1 MSRLRADSTLLVDS
15 IQVQGCA
22 SPDGPFDFNRNLARR
37 RMLSMRDYMT
47 STYGIPADKIKLNS
61 SYIAWEEFRHL
72 VAQSPLA
79 NRDEIL
85 TVASQGCDD
94 DARQVKRRLNTLKR
108 INNGET
114 WKYLSLNTFPAI
126 RSAAMLYITLRP
138 TAVTPAAMTQPVTA
152 ADSIHRVFISSAA
165 DTMTSAPEPYRT
177 ISQEAMPCSGW
188 YLSTNAVEWAMFIAN
203 IKGEYDFGCRWSGAL
218 SLHYSAMNYFS
229 SDCKFRLFLVRPEVR
244 YWTRDSHRG
253 LFIDGHLQMCSY
265 NFALPAWKYRIQ
277 DTRGKHP
284 ALGGGIGVGYRLPL
298 GKSRRW
304 ALECQID
311 AGVYH
316 LKYDRF
322 ENRRNGQRVDTKS
335 RTWAGIDNFALS
347 IVYNFNISR
356 Q

>member
-1 MSRLRADSTLLVDS
+1 MASFGNNAISLAELDLFMSRLRADSTLLVDS

-218 SLHYSAMNYFS
+218 SLHYSAMNLFF
-229 SDCKFRLFLVRPEVR
+229 KRLQVSPIPCTPR
-244 YWTRDSHRG
+244 S
-253 LFIDGHLQMCSY
+253 
-265 NFALPAWKYRIQ
+265 ALL
-277 DTRGKHP
+277 D
-284 ALGGGIGVGYRLPL
+284 
-298 GKSRRW
+298 
-304 ALECQID
+304 
-311 AGVYH
+311 
-316 LKYDRF
+316 
-322 ENRRNGQRVDTKS
+322 
-335 RTWAGIDNFALS
+335 
-347 IVYNFNISR
+347 SR
-356 Q
+356 QSPRSLH